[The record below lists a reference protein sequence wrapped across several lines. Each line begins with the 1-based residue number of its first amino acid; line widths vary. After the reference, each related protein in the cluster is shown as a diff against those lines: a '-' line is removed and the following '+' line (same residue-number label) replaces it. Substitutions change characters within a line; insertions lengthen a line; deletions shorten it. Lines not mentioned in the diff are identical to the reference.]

1 MTAPPVTTPPVT
13 APPVTAPRRV
23 SPLLFAA
30 LGTLVFLNV
39 YAPQSLL
46 PVLAQELHA
55 GAAQVGGVIG
65 ATMLSMALASPLVG
79 VLADAVGRRKTV
91 IWAFALLVLPAVL
104 AVLAHSL
111 PALNMVRFLQGLL
124 IPGVMVGLNAFIAEE
139 LPVLERSR
147 ALTAYVTG
155 TVLGGFLGRFLS
167 GIVANWAGWH
177 AAFWLLAGTS
187 LVGFVLARFLPL
199 ETKFRPHRDPRSV
212 LHSLGLHLRN
222 PALLATCGV
231 GFLILFTL
239 VGVFNTLTLR
249 LADAPYGLNSA
260 QTGFIFAVYLLGVV
274 ITPIAGPFLAARGPL
289 VTLLSAVACSL
300 AGLLVTLSSP
310 LPLLIAGV
318 AAAACG
324 VFLSQSAALAAV
336 QRSVTQA
343 RSLATGLY
351 HLAYYGGAAVSS
363 VIAGHVFEAAGWRG
377 VVPLVMTSMG
387 LAALIGLLGWR
398 GWKARG

>member
-1 MTAPPVTTPPVT
+1 MNAG
-13 APPVTAPRRV
+13 RRV

-46 PVLAQELHA
+46 PVLAKEFNA
-55 GAAQVGGVIG
+55 GAAEVGGVIG

-79 VLADAVGRRKTV
+79 VLADAVGRRRTV

-104 AVLAHSL
+104 AVFAQNLL
-111 PALNMVRFLQGLL
+111 TLNAVRFLQGLL

-139 LPVLERSR
+139 VPVLERSR
-147 ALTAYVTG
+147 ALTTYVTG

-167 GIVANWAGWH
+167 GLVANWGGWH
-177 AAFWLLAGTS
+177 AAFWLLAVTS
-187 LVGFVLARFLPL
+187 LLGFLLARRLPP
-199 ETKFRPHRDPRSV
+199 ETQFRAHRDPRSV

-260 QTGFIFAVYLLGVV
+260 QTGFIFTVYLLGVV
-274 ITPIAGPFLAARGPL
+274 ITPIAGPFLAARGPR
-289 VTLLSAVACSL
+289 VGLLSAVTCSL
-300 AGLLVTLSSP
+300 LGLLLTLASP
-310 LPLLIAGV
+310 LLVIIAGV

-324 VFLSQSAALAAV
+324 VFVSQSAALAAV
-336 QRSVTQA
+336 QRSVTEA

-351 HLAYYGGAAVSS
+351 HLAYYGGAAVAS
-363 VIAGHVFEAAGWRG
+363 VVAGHVFEWGGWPG
-377 VVPLVMTSMG
+377 VVPLVMGSMA
-387 LAALIGLLGWR
+387 LAALVGLTGWR
-398 GWKARG
+398 GWKGRA